1 MEKTAKITRTV
12 FKNVWNNPKGGQIFY
27 HDIDL
32 DNGDRGQ
39 IGCKEQNPSKIDPG
53 NSLTYTIEADGRG
66 NQKIKAVNPAQQGG
80 GAWKAG
86 GKERDPKVQ
95 VVGFA
100 MSYTKDLIVAGKLTI
115 GDLPKHFDII
125 YNLMKEKL

>member
-27 HDIDL
+27 HDIEL

-39 IGCKEQNPSKIDPG
+39 IGCKEQDPSKINPG

-66 NQKIKAVNPAQQGG
+66 GQKIKAVMPVQQGG
-80 GAWKAG
+80 HWSKG
-86 GKERDPKVQ
+86 GKPQQDPKTQ
-95 VVGFA
+95 MISFA
-100 MSYTKDLIVAGKLTI
+100 MSYTKDLIVAGKVELK
-115 GDLPKHFDII
+115 DL
-125 YNLMKEKL
+125 EKQFSSIHNQMISKL